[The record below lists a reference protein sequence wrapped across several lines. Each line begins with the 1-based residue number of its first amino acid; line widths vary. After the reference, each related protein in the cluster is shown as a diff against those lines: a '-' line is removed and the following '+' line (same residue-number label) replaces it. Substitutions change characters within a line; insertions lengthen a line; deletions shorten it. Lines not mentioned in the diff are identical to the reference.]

1 MPMHSPAPLEW
12 LCAELS
18 DEAAAE
24 IAELLMQL
32 ALWFENTHCG
42 QIRRHHDAM
51 RPAPD
56 YDLNQLELFEPF

>member
-1 MPMHSPAPLEW
+1 MRPPPLSPLEW

-24 IAELLMQL
+24 IAELLTQL
-32 ALWFENTHCG
+32 ALWFENTHYA
-42 QIRRHHDAM
+42 QIQRHYESM

-56 YDLNQLELFEPF
+56 HDLNQLELFEPF